1 MRSGVL
7 VAGGTGALGRAVVRE
22 LLDAGSHV
30 TVTWVD
36 AEERDELERGMD
48 GEARLSLVEADLTD
62 PVGATSAVEA
72 AGHSLGGV
80 ACLVGGYAGGAKVGE
95 ADAAVIDRMLTLN
108 VKPVYLLARA
118 AMPVLVEAGGAAFL
132 AVSARP
138 ALRPAGGVAAYA
150 AAKAAVLSLIR
161 SLDAEYRGAGVRSNA
176 IVPSVIDTPRNREEM
191 PRADHS
197 KWVTPDEVAR
207 VVRFLLSED
216 SAATSGAAVPVYGRA

>member
-48 GEARLSLVEADLTD
+48 GEARLSLVEADLTN
-62 PVGATSAVEA
+62 PAAATSAVEA